1 MKTILKDAESKMQKA
16 LDRLDYEY
24 STIRAGRANP
34 AVLEKVSV
42 DYYGAMTPVNQMA
55 AISVAEARILVIQ
68 PWDVSTLKAI
78 EKAILNSDIGITPTN
93 DGKVLRLVFPQLTEE
108 RRKDLCKSIKKYG
121 EECKVAVRNVRR
133 EAMDKMKAKKKDG
146 ELTEDDMKSG
156 EKDVQKLTDKYCDK
170 VDQHVSDKEKEIM
183 SIQRQK
189 EVRQNGITVSKKS
202 GIDRY
207 FARAG
212 AAAETHWIY
221 YGWKRPLGNQTG
233 YAKKVRA
240 SGRCKN
246 LPRPDSLLPFDWN
259 SEYFFLCIFNRKLEA
274 SKRRSRCNHGFA
286 LAVLE

>member
-42 DYYGAMTPVNQMA
+42 DYYGAMTPINQMA
-55 AISVAEARILVIQ
+55 AVSVAEARILVIQ

-183 SIQRQK
+183 SIERQR

-207 FARAG
+207 FASAG
-212 AAAETHWIY
+212 SAAETYWIY

-274 SKRRSRCNHGFA
+274 SKRRSRCNYGFA

>member
-42 DYYGAMTPVNQMA
+42 DYYGAMTPINQMA
-55 AISVAEARILVIQ
+55 AVSVAEARILVIQ

-121 EECKVAVRNVRR
+121 EECKVVVRNVRR

-183 SIQRQK
+183 SI
-189 EVRQNGITVSKKS
+189 
-202 GIDRY
+202 
-207 FARAG
+207 
-212 AAAETHWIY
+212 
-221 YGWKRPLGNQTG
+221 
-233 YAKKVRA
+233 
-240 SGRCKN
+240 
-246 LPRPDSLLPFDWN
+246 
-259 SEYFFLCIFNRKLEA
+259 
-274 SKRRSRCNHGFA
+274 
-286 LAVLE
+286 